1 MRVFT
6 ISAIAGLFLAAAAA
20 NATPILVNGS
30 FETGDFTGW
39 TDTGNTTFD
48 GVASGGFTYGP
59 VDGTY
64 FANFG
69 AVGSDSTLS
78 QTFSDTSGQ
87 SYNLSFWFASDGG
100 SPADFSASI
109 DSTTLLSIGPVVPGS
124 GFTNYSFNFT
134 GTGSDTLSFTN
145 RNDPAYNYL
154 DNISVTQAIAVPEPG
169 TLPLFATGL
178 LAFFLLRRR
187 KNFAG

>member
-39 TDTGNTTFD
+39 TLGGNTDFT
-48 GVASGGFTYGP
+48 GVASSFGP
-59 VDGTY
+59 TPQDGIY
-64 FANFG
+64 DANFG
-69 AVGSDSTLS
+69 PVGSDGFLS
-78 QTFSDTSGQ
+78 QSFSDSSGQ